1 MKVNES
7 QIAELYAFTRKHYVE
22 HYDLQTEL
30 VDHLAMAIEKQWA
43 KNEHISFDKALQI
56 EFKKFGVFGFME
68 VVEERQKAL
77 SKKYSK
83 LIWKHLKEYFKLPKI
98 ILLLILTVVLY
109 YLIELAI
116 VDRLVLTILLALSLL
131 AYVVDAVIHV
141 KRNKAK
147 KNNGEKKWMFE
158 EIIRS
163 YGSGLWLFF
172 VPVQGINI
180 LNSTDVEFAV
190 KSPVF
195 IAVFSF
201 VFILLLMVSYIIQFE
216 IPKKAEH
223 YLEETYP
230 EYKLVD

>member
-1 MKVNES
+1 
-7 QIAELYAFTRKHYVE
+7 
-22 HYDLQTEL
+22 
-30 VDHLAMAIEKQWA
+30 
-43 KNEHISFDKALQI
+43 
-56 EFKKFGVFGFME
+56 ME

-98 ILLLILTVVLY
+98 ILLLSLTVGLY

-116 VDRLVLTILLALSLL
+116 VDRLVLTILLALSLI
-131 AYVVDAVIHV
+131 AYVADAIIHV

-147 KNNGEKKWMFE
+147 KKSGEKKWMFE
-158 EIIRS
+158 EMIRQ

-180 LNSTDVEFAV
+180 LNSSGVDFAV
-190 KSPVF
+190 KSPVL
-195 IAVFSF
+195 ISVFSF
-201 VFILLLMVSYIIQFE
+201 VFVLLLMTSYIIQFE
-216 IPKKAEH
+216 IPKKAEQ

-230 EYKLVD
+230 EYKLLK